1 MFNIFCDGSPT
12 ELGVSNIVDGTV
24 SHGCVEMNPRPETS
38 IGSYVDLEKW
48 EIFANTLASSL
59 QTFLCDEWKI
69 GAPSILN
76 ESHLCV
82 VFKTA
87 VSLWV

>member
-1 MFNIFCDGSPT
+1 MAVQPS
-12 ELGVSNIVDGTV
+12 LGFKHYGTV
-24 SHGCVEMNPRPETS
+24 SHGCVETNPRPETS
-38 IGSYVDLEKW
+38 MGSCEDLEKL
-48 EIFANTLASSL
+48 EIFANTLASTL
-59 QTFLCDEWKI
+59 KTFLCDEWKI

-87 VSLWV
+87 VSLWVLPLKYS